1 MPTKLINLEIHKI
14 KIRSVPKQLWLEPV
28 KQESRNENEKHE
40 HEKHKHKQHK
50 KNEYNNNN
58 DSNVPGW
65 TCGNLNIDKLIKNSQ
80 LQSSQN
86 DSFLEWVPYNRFSNI
101 QYLGQGGFSTV
112 YSALW
117 NNHSQS
123 LRTGPKKVALKRLHN
138 SENICLQFLNEFET
152 SLCCSNQQEIKEII
166 NIYGITQDPESK
178 DYMIVMYLA
187 GQGNLQ
193 SYIRNNFNNLTWLKK
208 LEILLDIARGIH
220 SIHRSGLCHK
230 NLHTSNLFYDD
241 GAVSI
246 GDLGLT
252 GYANKVCEYSKEAA
266 GIIQYMAPEILR
278 GRPYTKFAD
287 IYGFAMIMSEIASGL
302 PPFVEIPRDQKMDLI
317 YDICDGYRPRV
328 VKNITPKCFET
339 LMKQCWDN
347 DEFNRPNARQIV
359 DSLLKW
365 YKEVRDNNTSSDIYK
380 QFKEADECRQQNLQ
394 TKTPL
399 YKYDKYKSQI
409 VETTDLG
416 EEDCLADESGESSD
430 EGCYYGYGADFPALL
445 VHESEDD
452 SASEA
457 FEDLEEY
464 EYINTQ
470 RTELL
475 HSWLDKLP

>member
-28 KQESRNENEKHE
+28 KQESGNENEIYHKQQYEKYE
-40 HEKHKHKQHK
+40 HEKHKHKQQHK

-58 DSNVPGW
+58 DSNVQGW

-80 LQSSQN
+80 LQSSPN
-86 DSFLEWVPYNRFSNI
+86 NSLLEWIPYNRFSNI

-117 NNHSQS
+117 NNHSQT
-123 LRTGPKKVALKRLHN
+123 LRTGPKK
-138 SENICLQFLNEFET
+138 FET
-152 SLCCSNQQEIKEII
+152 SLVCR
-166 NIYGITQDPESK
+166 
-178 DYMIVMYLA
+178 
-187 GQGNLQ
+187 NLQ
-193 SYIRNNFNNLTWLKK
+193 SYIRNNFNDLTWLKK

-230 NLHTSNLFYDD
+230 NLHTSNLFYDN
-241 GAVSI
+241 GAVLI

-266 GIIQYMAPEILR
+266 GMIQYMGPEILR
-278 GRPYTKFAD
+278 GKPYTKFAD
-287 IYGFAMIMSEIASGL
+287 IYGFAMIMSEIAS
-302 PPFVEIPRDQKMDLI
+302 
-317 YDICDGYRPRV
+317 
-328 VKNITPKCFET
+328 
-339 LMKQCWDN
+339 
-347 DEFNRPNARQIV
+347 V

-380 QFKEADECRQQNLQ
+380 QFKAADEYRQRNLQ
-394 TKTPL
+394 IKIPL

-430 EGCYYGYGADFPALL
+430 EGYYGYGADFPALL
-445 VHESEDD
+445 VHESEYD
-452 SASEA
+452 SG
-457 FEDLEEY
+457 
-464 EYINTQ
+464 N
-470 RTELL
+470 
-475 HSWLDKLP
+475 